1 MYKSADHEKE
11 HMGLTTWKNA
21 PDGRILKSDVS
32 VAKNYLEEKQIVDTP
47 VLRTMVGG
55 EWVYTH

>member
-1 MYKSADHEKE
+1 MVLLERDI
-11 HMGLTTWKNA
+11 TTCD
-21 PDGRILKSDVS
+21 P
-32 VAKNYLEEKQIVDTP
+32 EQIVDIP